1 MTLCLFFF
9 SNLSITHTIMQ
20 DIKIVP
26 ISNPNKSSGVSSLIS
41 LKSSIISKVYNIIAL
56 PKIIIIEPKIAL
68 AYLT

>member
-1 MTLCLFFF
+1 
-9 SNLSITHTIMQ
+9 MQ
-20 DIKIVP
+20 DINIVP
-26 ISNPNKSSGVSSLIS
+26 ISNPNKSSGVSSLKS